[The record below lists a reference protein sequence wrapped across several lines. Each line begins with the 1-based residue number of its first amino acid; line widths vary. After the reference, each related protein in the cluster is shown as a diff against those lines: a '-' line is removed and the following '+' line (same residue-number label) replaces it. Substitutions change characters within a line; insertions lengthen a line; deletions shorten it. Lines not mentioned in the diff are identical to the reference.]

1 MGEVPKSGFD
11 GLRVLSFESRR
22 GAEMT
27 RLIANAG
34 GVPTVVASM
43 REVPLEDNHEAL
55 EFVRELVAG
64 KVDTVV
70 FLTGVGAQV
79 VLRVAESANQRDAY
93 LEALKKIPVV
103 ARGPKPVSVL
113 RPLGVP
119 IALTA
124 PEPNTWRELLQA
136 LDANGAVLPL
146 RDKVVAVQEY
156 GATNDEL
163 LTALHDRGAR
173 IRRVPVY
180 DWQLPEDVGPLRS
193 AVQLLVQRQ
202 IDVVFFTTSVQV
214 RHLMLVAGEMKLA
227 DEVCGAMT
235 DMFVASIG
243 PVTSDELRRNG
254 LPMDMEPSH
263 PKMGFLVSEAA
274 AKAGDSLRAKRRG
287 SKNQMR
293 SEQ

>member
-1 MGEVPKSGFD
+1 MGDVSKNGFD

-22 GAEMT
+22 GAEMAK
-27 RLIANAG
+27 LIANAG

-55 EFVRELVAG
+55 AFVREVIGG
-64 KVDTVV
+64 KIDSVV

-79 VLRVAESANQRDAY
+79 VLRVAESANLRDAY

-136 LDANGAVLPL
+136 LDANAAAVPL
-146 RDKVVAVQEY
+146 RDKMIAVQEY

-163 LTALHDRGAR
+163 LAALRERGAR
-173 IRRVPVY
+173 VRRVPVY
-180 DWQLPEDVGPLRS
+180 DWQLPEDVGPLRN
-193 AVQLLVQRQ
+193 AVQLLVQRE

-227 DEVCGAMT
+227 DEVRKSMT
-235 DMFVASIG
+235 NMFVASIG
-243 PVTSDELRRNG
+243 PLTSDELRHNG

-274 AKAGDSLRAKRRG
+274 AKAADSLRAKRSG
-287 SKNQMR
+287 S
-293 SEQ
+293 

>member
-1 MGEVPKSGFD
+1 MGDVSKNGFD

-22 GAEMT
+22 GAEMAK
-27 RLIANAG
+27 LIANAG

-55 EFVRELVAG
+55 AFVREVIGG
-64 KVDTVV
+64 KIDSVV

-79 VLRVAESANQRDAY
+79 VLRVAESANLRDAY

-136 LDANGAVLPL
+136 LDANAAAVPL
-146 RDKVVAVQEY
+146 RDKMIAVQEY

-163 LTALHDRGAR
+163 LAALRERGAR
-173 IRRVPVY
+173 VRRVPVY
-180 DWQLPEDVGPLRS
+180 DWQLPEDVGPLRN
-193 AVQLLVQRQ
+193 AVQLLVQRE

-227 DEVCGAMT
+227 DEVRKSMT
-235 DMFVASIG
+235 NMFVASIG
-243 PVTSDELRRNG
+243 PLTSDELRHNG
-254 LPMDMEPSH
+254 LPVDMEPSH

-274 AKAGDSLRAKRRG
+274 SKAAASLRAKRSG
-287 SKNQMR
+287 S
-293 SEQ
+293 

>member
-1 MGEVPKSGFD
+1 MGEVSKSGFD

-27 RLIANAG
+27 KLIANAG

-43 REVPLEDNHEAL
+43 REVPLEDNHEGM

-64 KVDTVV
+64 KIDTVV

-79 VLRVAESANQRDAY
+79 VLRVAESANQREAY
-93 LEALKKIPVV
+93 LDALKKIPVV

-136 LDANGAVLPL
+136 LDANGAVVPL
-146 RDKVVAVQEY
+146 RDKMIAVQEY
-156 GATNDEL
+156 GATNEEL
-163 LTALHDRGAR
+163 LAALRERGAR
-173 IRRVPVY
+173 VRKVPVY
-180 DWQLPEDVGPLRS
+180 DWQLPEDVGPLRN

-214 RHLMLVAGEMKLA
+214 RHLMLVADEMRLT
-227 DEVCGAMT
+227 DEVPGRWQIC
-235 DMFVASIG
+235 
-243 PVTSDELRRNG
+243 L
-254 LPMDMEPSH
+254 SH
-263 PKMGFLVSEAA
+263 PLGPSRRTNCVKRDCRWTWSRVIRRWDSWSVKHLRTQSEHFARNVGVKACGRFL
-274 AKAGDSLRAKRRG
+274 
-287 SKNQMR
+287 
-293 SEQ
+293 

>member
-1 MGEVPKSGFD
+1 MGEVSKNGFD
-11 GLRVLSFESRR
+11 RLRVLSFESRR
-22 GAEMT
+22 GAEMAK
-27 RLIANAG
+27 LIANAG
-34 GVPTVVASM
+34 GVPTVVSSM

-55 EFVRELVAG
+55 EFVQELISG
-64 KVDTVV
+64 KIDAAV

-79 VLRVAESANQRDAY
+79 VLRVAESANQREAY

-136 LDANGAVLPL
+136 LDANAAVVPL
-146 RDKVVAVQEY
+146 RDKVIAVQEY

-163 LTALHDRGAR
+163 LTALRERGAR
-173 IRRVPVY
+173 VRRVPVY
-180 DWQLPEDVGPLRS
+180 DWQLPEDVGPLRN
-193 AVQLLVQRQ
+193 AVQLIVRRE
-202 IDVVFFTTSVQV
+202 IDVVFLTTSVQV
-214 RHLMLVAGEMKLA
+214 RHLMFVAGEMKLA
-227 DEVCGAMT
+227 DQVREAMT

-243 PVTSDELRRNG
+243 PVTSDELRHNG

-274 AKAGDSLRAKRRG
+274 TKAGDSLRAKRSG
-287 SKNQMR
+287 L
-293 SEQ
+293 

>member
-1 MGEVPKSGFD
+1 MGDVSKNGFD

-22 GAEMT
+22 GTEMAK
-27 RLIANAG
+27 LIANAG

-55 EFVRELVAG
+55 EFVREIIGG
-64 KVDTVV
+64 KIDSVV

-79 VLRVAESANQRDAY
+79 VLRVAESANLRDAY
-93 LEALKKIPVV
+93 LDALKKIPVV

-136 LDANGAVLPL
+136 LDANAAAVPL
-146 RDKVVAVQEY
+146 RDKMIAVQEY

-163 LTALHDRGAR
+163 LAALRERGAR
-173 IRRVPVY
+173 VRKVPVY
-180 DWQLPEDVGPLRS
+180 DWQLPEDVGPLRN
-193 AVQLLVQRQ
+193 AVQLLVQRE

-227 DEVCGAMT
+227 DEVRKSMT
-235 DMFVASIG
+235 NMFVASIG
-243 PVTSDELRRNG
+243 PLTSDELRHNG
-254 LPMDMEPSH
+254 LPVDMEPSH

-274 AKAGDSLRAKRRG
+274 AKAGDSLRAKR
-287 SKNQMR
+287 SA
-293 SEQ
+293 S

>member
-1 MGEVPKSGFD
+1 MGEVSKNGFN

-22 GAEMT
+22 GTEMAK
-27 RLIANAG
+27 LIANAG

-55 EFVRELVAG
+55 AFVREIIG
-64 KVDTVV
+64 GTIDSVV

-79 VLRVAESANQRDAY
+79 VLRVAESANLRDAY
-93 LEALKKIPVV
+93 LETLKKIPVV

-136 LDANGAVLPL
+136 LDANAAVVPL
-146 RDKVVAVQEY
+146 RNKTIAVQEY
-156 GATNDEL
+156 GASNNEL
-163 LTALHDRGAR
+163 LEALRERGAR
-173 IRRVPVY
+173 VRRVPVY
-180 DWQLPEDVGPLRS
+180 DWQLPEDVGPLRR
-193 AVQLLVQRQ
+193 AVDQVVKRE

-214 RHLMLVAGEMKLA
+214 RHLMLVANEVGLA
-227 DEVCGAMT
+227 EEVRRALANA
-235 DMFVASIG
+235 FVASIG
-243 PVTSDELRRNG
+243 PLTSDELHHNG
-254 LPMDMEPSH
+254 LPADMEPSH

-274 AKAGDSLRAKRRG
+274 AQARDSLRTKRG
-287 SKNQMR
+287 S
-293 SEQ
+293 S

>member
-1 MGEVPKSGFD
+1 MGDVSKNGFD

-22 GAEMT
+22 GAEMAK
-27 RLIANAG
+27 LIANAG

-55 EFVRELVAG
+55 AFVREVIGG
-64 KVDTVV
+64 KIDSVV

-79 VLRVAESANQRDAY
+79 VLRVAESANLRDAY

-136 LDANGAVLPL
+136 LDANAAAVPL
-146 RDKVVAVQEY
+146 RDKMIAVQEY

-163 LTALHDRGAR
+163 LAALRERGAR
-173 IRRVPVY
+173 VRRVPVY
-180 DWQLPEDVGPLRS
+180 DWQLPEDVGPLRN
-193 AVQLLVQRQ
+193 AVQLLVQRG

-227 DEVCGAMT
+227 DEVRKSMT
-235 DMFVASIG
+235 NMFVASIG
-243 PVTSDELRRNG
+243 PLTSDELRHNG

-274 AKAGDSLRAKRRG
+274 AKAEDSLQAKRSG
-287 SKNQMR
+287 S
-293 SEQ
+293 

>member
-1 MGEVPKSGFD
+1 MGEVSKNGFD

-22 GAEMT
+22 GTEMAK
-27 RLIANAG
+27 LIANAG

-43 REVPLEDNHEAL
+43 REVPLADNHEAL
-55 EFVRELVAG
+55 AFVREIIGG
-64 KVDTVV
+64 KIDSVV

-79 VLRVAESANQRDAY
+79 VLRVAESANLREAY
-93 LEALKKIPVV
+93 LDALKKIPVV

-136 LDANGAVLPL
+136 LDANAEVVPL
-146 RDKVVAVQEY
+146 RDKMIAVQEY

-163 LTALHDRGAR
+163 LAALRERGAR
-173 IRRVPVY
+173 VRRVPVY
-180 DWQLPEDVGPLRS
+180 DWHLPEDLGPLRN
-193 AVQLLVQRQ
+193 AVQLLVQHE

-227 DEVCGAMT
+227 DEVRNAMT
-235 DMFVASIG
+235 DVFVASIG
-243 PVTSDELRRNG
+243 PVTSDELRQNG
-254 LPMDMEPSH
+254 LPVNMEPSH

-274 AKAGDSLRAKRRG
+274 SKAAASLRAKR
-287 SKNQMR
+287 SR
-293 SEQ
+293 S

>member
-1 MGEVPKSGFD
+1 MGDVSKNGFD

-22 GAEMT
+22 GAEMAK
-27 RLIANAG
+27 LIANAG

-55 EFVRELVAG
+55 AFVREVIGG
-64 KVDTVV
+64 KIDSVV

-79 VLRVAESANQRDAY
+79 VLRVAESANLRDAY

-136 LDANGAVLPL
+136 LDANAAAVPL
-146 RDKVVAVQEY
+146 RDKMIAVQEY

-163 LTALHDRGAR
+163 LAALRERGAR
-173 IRRVPVY
+173 VRRVPVY
-180 DWQLPEDVGPLRS
+180 DWQLPEDVGPLRN
-193 AVQLLVQRQ
+193 AVQLLVQRE

-227 DEVCGAMT
+227 DEVRKSMT
-235 DMFVASIG
+235 NMFVASIG
-243 PVTSDELRRNG
+243 PLTSDELRHNG

-274 AKAGDSLRAKRRG
+274 AKAAASLRAKRSG
-287 SKNQMR
+287 S
-293 SEQ
+293 

>member
-1 MGEVPKSGFD
+1 MGDVSKNGFD

-22 GAEMT
+22 GAEMAK
-27 RLIANAG
+27 LIANAG

-55 EFVRELVAG
+55 AFVREVIGG
-64 KVDTVV
+64 KIDSVV

-79 VLRVAESANQRDAY
+79 VLRVAESANLRDAY

-136 LDANGAVLPL
+136 LDANAAAVPL
-146 RDKVVAVQEY
+146 RDKMIAVQEY

-163 LTALHDRGAR
+163 LAALRERGAR
-173 IRRVPVY
+173 VRRVPVY
-180 DWQLPEDVGPLRS
+180 DWQLPEDVGPLRN
-193 AVQLLVQRQ
+193 AVQLLVQRE

-227 DEVCGAMT
+227 DEVRKSMT
-235 DMFVASIG
+235 NMFVASIG
-243 PVTSDELRRNG
+243 PLTSDELRHNG

-274 AKAGDSLRAKRRG
+274 AKAADSLQAKRSG
-287 SKNQMR
+287 S
-293 SEQ
+293 

>member
-1 MGEVPKSGFD
+1 MGEVSKNGFD

-22 GAEMT
+22 STEMAK
-27 RLIANAG
+27 LIANAG

-55 EFVRELVAG
+55 AFVREIIGG
-64 KVDTVV
+64 KIDSVV

-79 VLRVAESANQRDAY
+79 VLRVAESANLRDAY
-93 LEALKKIPVV
+93 LDALKKIPVV

-124 PEPNTWRELLQA
+124 PAPNTWRELLQA
-136 LDANGAVLPL
+136 LDANPAVVPL
-146 RDKVVAVQEY
+146 RDKVIAVQEY
-156 GATNDEL
+156 GAANDEL
-163 LTALHDRGAR
+163 LAALRERGGR
-173 IRRVPVY
+173 VRRVPVY
-180 DWQLPEDVGPLRS
+180 DWQLPEDVGPLRN
-193 AVQLLVQRQ
+193 AVQLLVQRE

-227 DEVCGAMT
+227 DEVRKSMT
-235 DMFVASIG
+235 NVFVASIG
-243 PVTSDELRRNG
+243 PLTSDELRHNV
-254 LPMDMEPSH
+254 LPVDMEPSH

-274 AKAGDSLRAKRRG
+274 AKAKDSLRAKR
-287 SKNQMR
+287 SA
-293 SEQ
+293 S

>member
-1 MGEVPKSGFD
+1 VTGEVSKNGFG

-22 GAEMT
+22 GAEMAK
-27 RLIANAG
+27 LIANAG

-43 REVPLEDNHEAL
+43 REVPLADNHEAL
-55 EFVRELVAG
+55 EFVREIIDG
-64 KVDTVV
+64 KIDSVL

-79 VLRVAESANQRDAY
+79 VLRVAESASLRDAY
-93 LEALKKIPVV
+93 LDALKKIPVV

-136 LDANGAVLPL
+136 LDANATVVPL
-146 RDKVVAVQEY
+146 RDKMIAVQEY

-163 LTALHDRGAR
+163 LAALRERGAR
-173 IRRVPVY
+173 VRRVPVY
-180 DWQLPEDVGPLRS
+180 DWQLPEDVGPLRN
-193 AVQLLVQRQ
+193 AVQLIVQRD

-214 RHLMLVAGEMKLA
+214 RHLMLVANEMKLT
-227 DEVCGAMT
+227 DEVRRTLTGV
-235 DMFVASIG
+235 FVASIG
-243 PVTSDELRRNG
+243 PLTSEELRHNG
-254 LPMDMEPSH
+254 LPVDMEPSH

-274 AKAGDSLRAKRRG
+274 AKAGDSLRAKSGG
-287 SKNQMR
+287 S
-293 SEQ
+293 